1 MPGAMDKDLVQLIS
15 YMVAIVV
22 IVLIWRATKGDKT
35 MRPRPGVFSN
45 RLKDAKREHAEDQEA
60 KPL

>member
-1 MPGAMDKDLVQLIS
+1 MDKDLAELIG
-15 YMVAIVV
+15 YVVGIVV

-35 MRPRPGVFSN
+35 MRPRPGIFSN
-45 RLKDAKREHAEDQEA
+45 RLKDAKRERAEDQEA